1 MDGDLGALVTTL
13 IQARTFEDA
22 ADATLDALLGLAS
35 RAASRSPWAQA
46 RIARAMIHLRPA
58 DGYRR
63 LWVRENGAAGLGAS
77 VVPSATAW
85 RWVADHGR
93 AVAVDVN
100 LGTVDVGVSGV
111 MQPADDPGEAFD
123 STESRTRLL
132 ARDASHILLLP
143 LRVPGGGVDGM
154 VSVEADCRLAMGKP
168 FIWQEIAGPAQT
180 VADLGAPYLSSLP
193 VRRVAAPA
201 PDPLLPVIGASMSE
215 IVDMLRIFAE
225 QDETVL
231 LSGPTGSGKSRLA
244 RWCHE
249 RSGRRASPFETVD
262 LATVPADL
270 QMAELF
276 GWRKGAFTGATKDST
291 GAIARAE
298 GGTLFIDE
306 VDKLSLRAQ
315 AGLLRVIE
323 ERRYRPIGEDASD
336 RAAHVRFIVGTN
348 ARLRELV
355 KAGAFRED
363 LYYRINVLPVQ
374 VPSLAERR
382 DEVATW
388 AQYMLERRHG
398 AGGSAAIAGDAMKLL
413 LASPWPGN
421 LRQLDNIVRR
431 AYTLALMQF
440 GAAARDVVV
449 GVAHVKRAFALE
461 GSDEGEAGEGA
472 GEGMP
477 LLEVLQLAAE
487 AFVVE
492 AERARARGAALDLD
506 LVDAL
511 RGLVLAAAAERLG
524 NKEEAFRLLGRGSM
538 VQNRNHGKA
547 FRKEL
552 ERVEGLWRALGQPLA
567 ARLQALLPPD
577 ESS

>member
-1 MDGDLGALVTTL
+1 MDGDLGALVSQL

-22 ADATLDALLGLAS
+22 ADATLDALLALAVG
-35 RAASRSPWAQA
+35 AAGRSSFSQA
-46 RIARAMIHLRPA
+46 RIARGMVHLRPA

-63 LWVRENGAAGLGAS
+63 LRVREHGAAGEVAS
-77 VVPSATAW
+77 VLPSATAW
-85 RWVADHGR
+85 RWVAEHGR
-93 AVAVDVN
+93 PVAVDVN
-100 LGTVDVGVSGV
+100 LGTIDVGISGKLR
-111 MQPADDPGEAFD
+111 PADDRQETFD

-154 VSVEADCRLAMGKP
+154 VSVEADCRLAMGKR
-168 FIWQEIAGPAQT
+168 FIWADMAAQAQI
-180 VADLGAPYLSSLP
+180 VADLGAPYLSALP
-193 VRRVAAPA
+193 VGGGAVAA
-201 PDPLLPVIGASMSE
+201 PDPLLPVIGESMRE
-215 IVDMLRIFAE
+215 IVGMLRIFAE
-225 QDETVL
+225 QDETAL

-249 RSGRRASPFETVD
+249 RSRRRAEPFETVD

-270 QMAELF
+270 QLAELF
-276 GWRKGAFTGATKDST
+276 GWKKGAFTGAAKDT
-291 GAIARAE
+291 AGAIARAE

-306 VDKLSLRAQ
+306 IDKLSLRAQ
-315 AGLLRVIE
+315 AGLLRVLE
-323 ERRYRPIGEDASD
+323 EKRYRPLGEDASD
-336 RAAHVRFIVGTN
+336 RVAQVRFVVGTN
-348 ARLRELV
+348 AHLRELV
-355 KAGAFRED
+355 KAGTFRED
-363 LYYRINVLPVQ
+363 LYYRINVLPVK
-374 VPSLAERR
+374 VPGMAERR
-382 DEVATW
+382 DELPAW

-398 AGGSAAIAGDAMKLL
+398 AAGSAAIAGDAMEIL

-431 AYTLALMQF
+431 AYTLSLMQF
-440 GAAARDVVV
+440 GPEARDVVLSA
-449 GVAHVKRAFALE
+449 GHVKRAFALE
-461 GSDEGEAGEGA
+461 GGDSS
-472 GEGMP
+472 MP

-487 AFVVE
+487 AFVAE
-492 AERARARGAALDLD
+492 AEQARGRGTPLDLD

-524 NKEEAFRLLGRGSM
+524 SKEEAFRLVGKGSM

-577 ESS
+577 ES